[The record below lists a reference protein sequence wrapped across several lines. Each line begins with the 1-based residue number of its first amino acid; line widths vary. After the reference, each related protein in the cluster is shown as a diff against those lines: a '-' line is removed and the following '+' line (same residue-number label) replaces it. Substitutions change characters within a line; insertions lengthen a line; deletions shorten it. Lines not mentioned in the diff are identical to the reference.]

1 MAIIRKTVS
10 GLKPDSNYLFAV
22 KPKNTEISA
31 SDEIPDSIRIKTPSS
46 GSVPSTITSFNI
58 YCNFESVMFVF
69 QPVVD
74 QDFAEY
80 EYEIYDGDS
89 ATPNLVSTGKK
100 RSTVF
105 VISVPNTTSNVNPTT
120 GVETVVYKK
129 YYGRVR
135 AINTSGNAGAWTSL
149 VTHSGNIPLIED
161 QYIGS
166 LTAGKITTG
175 LMTAEQVI
183 LQNASGTLRSYTTTA
198 GMSVIRSS
206 NFKTGPLGTGEGW
219 IIRGDGYAE
228 FDATNI
234 RGSLTASSI
243 ALDAYNYWK
252 PEVSPGTGY
261 QFEAGNGS
269 DKVLKWSTT
278 TGILTIKG
286 TMSGGSVGGATVN
299 SDKIF
304 LGTGTYANSNTPFFV
319 GMDSGVNKF
328 SLGDKFTWNGSTL
341 SINGGGTFTGALV
354 GGTIQI
360 GSGESVFKADT
371 NGIYLGNETFANAE
385 FRVTPAGGLTATSA
399 AITGTVSG
407 STITGST
414 FASTNN
420 LFRVDDSGN
429 AFANNIYA
437 TGSSSDFGLQIRAD
451 GNPSTG
457 SPNYSTSGAIWI
469 LSATNKETKLGNT
482 LGSINV
488 RYRAASGSIPEAV
501 VLEPAY
507 FTGSIWSQNR
517 NFEINVASGYKFL
530 VNSDIILRGSALDGF
545 ANDFATGDMNI
556 DGGGQDGRVVQ
567 LDVGLGVTSW
577 VVSRSGSSI
586 KYKENITPVDTNAA
600 LNLIKKLELK
610 KFTYKR
616 NNKYDTDI
624 SYELKQLNYEYGFI
638 AEEVAVS
645 AKELAVYSFTKSGI
659 EKKWQNFEYEDLN
672 NEEYVQP
679 DNWKRQSVIALLVG
693 AVQNL
698 NERIEFLESQLAAQ

>member
-46 GSVPSTITSFNI
+46 TSIPSTITSLQVQS
-58 YCNFESVMFVF
+58 NFESVMFIF
-69 QPVVD
+69 QPVTD
-74 QDFAEY
+74 QDFSEY
-80 EYEIYDGDS
+80 EYEIYDG
-89 ATPNLVSTGKK
+89 ATTSSNLVSTGRK

-105 VISVPNTTSNVNPTT
+105 VVSVANSTRTVNATT
-120 GVETVVYKK
+120 GVETIVNTK

-149 VTHSGNIPLIED
+149 VTHSGNTPLITD

-166 LTAGKITTG
+166 LTAGKITSG
-175 LMTAEQVI
+175 LITAEQII
-183 LQNASGTLRSYTTTA
+183 LKNPSGTLESYTPA
-198 GMSVIRSS
+198 PGMSVIRSS
-206 NFKTGPLGTGEGW
+206 NFVEGSIPVDQGGTGQGW
-219 IIRGDGYAE
+219 IIKGDGSAQ
-228 FDATNI
+228 FDAASI
-234 RGSLTASSI
+234 RGTLSANSI
-243 ALDAYNYWK
+243 FINAYNRWARNAANNASNLQFVVGDINNQLYWD
-252 PEVSPGTGY
+252 PTGGTPVGGVATSLLKVGNDTN
-261 QFEAGNGS
+261 FIKVDNGNLTVTGAITTNASISSSTAGG
-269 DKVLKWSTT
+269 
-278 TGILTIKG
+278 LTIG
-286 TMSGGSVGGATVN
+286 TNSLQFGAGGYKSSVM
-299 SDKIF
+299 
-304 LGTGTYANSNTPFFV
+304 FV
-319 GMDSGVNKF
+319 GWNTADSVSANKF
-328 SLGDKFTWNGSTL
+328 SLGSKLYFDGTNLTVDGT
-341 SINGGGTFTGALV
+341 INAVGGTFSGSITATGTIT
-354 GGTIQI
+354 GGTI
-360 GSGESVFKADT
+360 SGATISGGNININSGLFKVDT
-371 NGIYLGNETFANAE
+371 
-385 FRVTPAGGLTATSA
+385 
-399 AITGTVSG
+399 
-407 STITGST
+407 
-414 FASTNN
+414 
-420 LFRVDDSGN
+420 SGN
-429 AFANNIYA
+429 VFANNIYA

-451 GNPSTG
+451 GG
-457 SPNYSTSGAIWI
+457 SATSGAIWI

-545 ANDFATGDMNI
+545 ANDFATGDMNV

-698 NERIEFLESQLAAQ
+698 NERIEFLESQLAVQ